1 MIRALGVAAAAAL
14 LIGAARPATVDYRLT
29 LEPQKDAGS
38 TVAVVE
44 IRFAG
49 DADGETKLA
58 LPSEFG
64 GTENAWRNLYDLKVQ
79 GAQVSGDGAERTL
92 RHRPNAKITVRY
104 RVRSAYDRDP
114 QGADGNPY
122 KGPILRP
129 DWAALLGEFVF
140 ATPAGRDAEAATF
153 RWGKLPKGWQA
164 ASDLDNGRL
173 GRPMT
178 VADIPESITVAGA
191 NISLAERPVQGGTL
205 RVATVGQDA
214 GKLADAV
221 APVVTAERRFWTDVS
236 GPFFVGFIPLA
247 AKPGGYSVGGTG
259 RSDGF
264 ALYSTP
270 GQDEQLKG
278 IIAHEHTH
286 TWIPNRIGR
295 LPPEVEE
302 PAVYWLSEGFTD
314 FFTHRALLR
323 AGLIDPKEFTER
335 LDGALSAYEASPV
348 RTAPAARIVA
358 DFWKDRNVQQLPYQ
372 RGALLALKW
381 DEDIRLKTGGK
392 ADLDTVLRQMR
403 DHYQKFPLGQGPDVV
418 TGFVSAAWVVAGLD
432 LRGDIDR
439 YAVKGELVPLPE
451 NLIDGCLYVRT
462 NRKPTFDPGFDTAAS
477 FAARQLKGVRTRGP
491 AWNSGLRNGAKLDSW
506 TLKDGDTQ
514 VQVELVTRDARG
526 RIRKVSYW
534 PYGDDVTE
542 THDLLLK
549 PGMSAAETAG
559 CVRKIGGL

>member
-14 LIGAARPATVDYRLT
+14 LIGAARPATVDYRLG
-29 LEPQKDAGS
+29 LDPQKDGPVTAS
-38 TVAVVE
+38 VE
-44 IRFAG
+44 IRFIG

-104 RVRSAYDRDP
+104 RVRSAYAEDP
-114 QGADGNPY
+114 EGADGNPY
-122 KGPILRP
+122 QGPILRP
-129 DWAALLGEFVF
+129 EWAGLIGEFVF

-178 VADIPESITVAGA
+178 VADVPESITLAGA
-191 NISLAERPVQGGTL
+191 SISLAERPVEGGTL
-205 RVATVGQDA
+205 RVAMVGSDA

-247 AKPGGYSVGGTG
+247 AKPRGYSVGGTG

-270 GQDEQLKG
+270 GQDEQLKT

-295 LPPEVEE
+295 LPPEAEE

-314 FFTHRALLR
+314 FFTHRALLK
-323 AGLIDPKEFTER
+323 AGFIDPKEFTER

-348 RTAPAARIVA
+348 RTAPAARIVS

-403 DHYQKFPLGQGPDVV
+403 DHYQKFAPGQGPDVV
-418 TGFVSAAWVVAGLD
+418 TGFISAAWVVARLD
-432 LRGDIDR
+432 LRGDIER
-439 YAVKGELVPLPE
+439 YAVRGELVPLPE

-462 NRKPTFDPGFDTAAS
+462 NRKPTFDPGFDTKAS
-477 FAARQLKGVRTRGP
+477 FAAKQLKGVRTRGP
-491 AWNSGLRNGAKLDSW
+491 AWNSGLRNGTRLDSW
-506 TLKDGDTQ
+506 TLKEGDTQ

-526 RIRKVSYW
+526 RARKVAFW
-534 PYGDDVTE
+534 PYGDDVIE

-549 PGMSAAETAG
+549 PGMTAAETVTCAG
-559 CVRKIGGL
+559 KMAGL